1 MSIQSKEL
9 EIEVYYK
16 DARSMVA
23 FTAVKLGALVEP
35 NDRAGMVLHLEPH
48 GDLFA
53 EVSSTN

>member
-1 MSIQSKEL
+1 M
-9 EIEVYYK
+9 YYK

-53 EVSSTN
+53 EVRFTCFQFFSF

>member
-1 MSIQSKEL
+1 
-9 EIEVYYK
+9 
-16 DARSMVA
+16 MVA

-53 EVSSTN
+53 EVGKTSCAKNMKSFPFKSEIGLF